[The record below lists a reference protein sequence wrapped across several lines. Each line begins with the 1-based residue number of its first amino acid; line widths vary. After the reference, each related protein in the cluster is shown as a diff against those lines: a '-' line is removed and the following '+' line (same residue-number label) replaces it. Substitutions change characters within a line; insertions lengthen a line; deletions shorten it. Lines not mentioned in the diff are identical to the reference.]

1 MGELTFIRAGVAT
14 TIHQDGE
21 VTKSPVTKCDNCD
34 TWGDGVGGLSIRDVD
49 REVLI
54 FLCEECRG

>member
-21 VTKSPVTKCDNCD
+21 VTKTAATKCDSCD
-34 TWGDGVGGLSIRDVD
+34 TWGDGDGGLSIRDVD

-54 FLCEECRG
+54 FLCKECRG